1 MGLKTFLSRLIFCLL
16 PKLAKGKIHIFV
28 PNYRI
33 MSKITFRFFLF
44 LVFSFGFSQ
53 AINAQWTSP
62 GNGTTYTLNDLVE
75 VSGCVSFDPA
85 IYYYYITDDITISAN
100 DKLYINRNDGLIYIT
115 FANDYTITIKG
126 SMEAMGQ
133 DEEHYLPIG
142 MGSGHLRF
150 EDASDPSFL
159 SYCWFGEMNGIQIIN
174 SDVTFDTCRFH
185 YFYSQQQSSA
195 VNCMNCDPVFNN
207 CEFYSN
213 EGATI
218 GSPANGQSSP
228 QILNCQ
234 FTNNVTSNANQPQI
248 NLGPGAQDSIRIV
261 NCTIEG
267 GGHDMSG
274 GIAIADLTGTGET
287 KILLKNNE
295 IRYNR
300 YGYNQQGYNLS
311 SVIVGNY
318 FIDNNLETNPM
329 NGGSGISIYGM
340 NTNNKA
346 KLRNN
351 TISGNLWGI
360 TAIYYHDIDMG
371 TEDDWGHNLIYGN
384 GNGGTEYALYNNG
397 YNDVTAIGNYWGGDE
412 AFAESVIYHR
422 PDLGETYGLVTYLP
436 IYNPVPYPIS
446 LVATQE
452 DNPQFSTD
460 YQGVIDIESSRI
472 DLFIPEDELSTLY
485 IRLRLE
491 IPYGTTSDFPF
502 GEVVNLS
509 MPFFFYIETPLGDS
523 QWWTIYLNSNWNT
536 DEIKEADFQVNYRKE
551 QGQIEVQSVMQN
563 ASVSISNLMGQVL
576 YSGYMDKHIC
586 IPAHDFPKGIYLV
599 SISDRY
605 HSNSRKVVVY

>member
-1 MGLKTFLSRLIFCLL
+1 MKKATLI
-16 PKLAKGKIHIFV
+16 LA
-28 PNYRI
+28 
-33 MSKITFRFFLF
+33 LF
-44 LVFSFGFSQ
+44 LGF
-53 AINAQWTSP
+53 IPMMNAQWTSP
-62 GNGTTYTLNDLVE
+62 GNGTTYTLDDLVE
-75 VSGCVSFDPA
+75 ISGCVSFDPQ
-85 IYYYYITDDITISAN
+85 IFYYFISGDITISAN

-213 EGATI
+213 KGAAI
-218 GSPANGQSSP
+218 GSPANGQASP

-248 NLGPGAQDSIRIV
+248 NLGPGANDTIRIV

-274 GIAIADLTGTGET
+274 GITIADLMNTGDT
-287 KILLKNNE
+287 KILLKDNVVKN
-295 IRYNR
+295 NR

-311 SVIVGNY
+311 SVIVGNQ

-340 NTNNKA
+340 DRNNKA
-346 KLRNN
+346 VIRNN
-351 TISGNLWGI
+351 VITGNLWGI
-360 TAIYYHDIDMG
+360 TAINAFDIDLG
-371 TEDDWGHNLIYGN
+371 TEEDWGYNQIHDN
-384 GNGGTEYALYNNG
+384 GNGGVIYDLYNNSTCDIMAVG
-397 YNDVTAIGNYWGGDE
+397 NNWGTSNSHIIEEHIVHQNDDP
-412 AFAESVIYHR
+412 S
-422 PDLGETYGLVTYLP
+422 LGLVTFVP
-436 IYNPVPYPIS
+436 FVDVDGMNEVSAKAFEVWPNPTHGRFMV
-446 LVATQE
+446 E
-452 DNPQFSTD
+452 
-460 YQGVIDIESSRI
+460 GKEK
-472 DLFIPEDELSTLY
+472 
-485 IRLRLE
+485 
-491 IPYGTTSDFPF
+491 
-502 GEVVNLS
+502 
-509 MPFFFYIETPLGDS
+509 M
-523 QWWTIYLNSNWNT
+523 TIMNAL
-536 DEIKEADFQVNYRKE
+536 
-551 QGQIEVQSVMQN
+551 GQILINQEIDGKE
-563 ASVSISNLMGQVL
+563 SIALPQGL
-576 YSGYMDKHIC
+576 YFVKIG
-586 IPAHDFPKGIYLV
+586 
-599 SISDRY
+599 
-605 HSNSRKVVVY
+605 NTTQKVIIE